1 MEGQVPQA
9 TVSPS
14 ELPPARTPSAWG
26 SLLRIFVA
34 PRSVFEALSPKPT
47 FVVPLLLVVV
57 VHLAV
62 GFFVTRADFVREATV
77 SKMEERGAP
86 QEQIDATERM
96 MGSPVV
102 AVFGSL
108 GGGIVI
114 AFVIFLGAGVL
125 YFMANLMLGAKLTF
139 AHFLSVACY
148 GQVIG
153 LVDTFARTGLMFARG
168 TIHVPTGLG
177 SFFGGDLTYPLRALD
192 LLTSPLL
199 LWVAA
204 IHALGVSVFAR
215 KGFGFGVLCALP
227 WFVIGAL
234 LGGIQQ

>member
-9 TVSPS
+9 TVSPA
-14 ELPPARTPSAWG
+14 ELSPVPSPSPWG

-34 PRSVFEALSPKPT
+34 PRSVFEALAPRPT
-47 FVVPLLLVVV
+47 FLVPLLLVVV

-62 GFFVTRADFVREATV
+62 GFFMTRADFVREVTIA
-77 SKMEERGAP
+77 KLEEKGAP

-102 AVFGSL
+102 AVFGSV

-114 AFVIFLGAGVL
+114 AFFIFVAAGLL
-125 YFMANLMLGAKLTF
+125 YFMANLMLGAKLSF
-139 AHFLSVACY
+139 VHFLSVATY

-153 LVDTFARTGLMFARG
+153 LVDTLARTALMFARG

-177 SFFGGDLTYPLRALD
+177 SFFGGDLSYPLRALD

-204 IHALGVSVFAR
+204 IQALGVSVFAR